1 MSIPLVALIG
11 RPNVGKSSLFNRFLQ
26 KRLAIVDDTPG
37 VTRDRNYSLCDWAGR
52 EFYLVDTGGMIPNT
66 KGAIE
71 KMILAQSE
79 IAIADSD
86 LTVLI
91 VDNQTGPDS
100 MEQKIAR
107 QLLKAGKNTIVL
119 ANKIDEDIYE
129 HERFQFSRLGLGDPL
144 AVSATVGLGIG
155 EALDKIVELLPPEE
169 TVEQESDSL
178 RIAVIGRPNVG
189 KSSFINRLIGEERV
203 IVSPIPGTTRDAVDT
218 PFEFE
223 DRKYI
228 LVDTAGLRRKA
239 KVKEAIEY
247 FTTLRTL
254 RAIENCDIAL
264 VLVDAS
270 EGLIVQDLKVIE
282 DAANVRRG
290 IVMAINKWDLVE
302 KDTHTAD
309 IFTSQIKEYA
319 RTLAY
324 IPNIYISCLTGQRV
338 VKVIPLIDNVYEN
351 WDRKIPTAE
360 LNNFLED
367 IVNNRHPASV
377 KGKYI
382 KLFYVT
388 QSSVKPPT
396 FLFFC
401 NYPHLLQKSYIR
413 YIENQLRMKYEFDG
427 VPIRIRF
434 KKR

>member
-1 MSIPLVALIG
+1 YG
-11 RPNVGKSSLFNRFLQ
+11 
-26 KRLAIVDDTPG
+26 
-37 VTRDRNYSLCDWAGR
+37 LCEWAGR
-52 EFYLVDTGGMIPNT
+52 EFYLVDTGGMLPNS

-71 KMILAQSE
+71 KMILTQSE
-79 IAIADSD
+79 IAIEDSD

-91 VDNQTGPDS
+91 VDNQTGLDS
-100 MEQKIAR
+100 TEQKIAK
-107 QLLKAGKNTIVL
+107 QLLKSGKNTIIL
-119 ANKIDEDIYE
+119 ANKIDDDLSE

-144 AVSATVGLGIG
+144 AISATVGLGIG
-155 EALDKIVELLPPEE
+155 EALDSIVEHLPPEGSMDYD
-169 TVEQESDSL
+169 SDAI

-189 KSSFINRLIGEERV
+189 KSSFINKLIGEERV

-223 DRKYI
+223 GRKYI

-239 KVKEAIEY
+239 KVKDAIEY

-282 DAANVRRG
+282 DAAEVRRG
-290 IVMAINKWDLVE
+290 IVMAVNKWDLIE

-309 IFTSQIKEYA
+309 IFTAQIKEYA

-338 VKVIPLIDNVYEN
+338 VKVLPQIDKVYKN
-351 WDRKIPTAE
+351 WDQQIP
-360 LNNFLED
+360 
-367 IVNNRHPASV
+367 
-377 KGKYI
+377 
-382 KLFYVT
+382 
-388 QSSVKPPT
+388 
-396 FLFFC
+396 
-401 NYPHLLQKSYIR
+401 
-413 YIENQLRMKYEFDG
+413 
-427 VPIRIRF
+427 
-434 KKR
+434 